1 MVIILIFAHN
11 FASIGSI
18 GQGAFLLTQRTMP
31 PINISMP
38 AILKIKILYLDKIS
52 NWGTLEISPAKTAP
66 DPMVTKRAG
75 KAQQIKVPKLV
86 NKLINGI
93 IISFL
98 DVGLIFKV
106 FLY

>member
-1 MVIILIFAHN
+1 MNILIFEHS
-11 FASIGSI
+11 FASTGSI
-18 GQGAFLLTQRTMP
+18 GQGAFLLTQRTIP

-38 AILKIKILYLDKIS
+38 AILNIKILYLDKMS
-52 NWGTLEISPAKTAP
+52 SWGTLEIRPAKTAP

-86 NKLINGI
+86 NKLISGI

-98 DVGLIFKV
+98 DVDLIFKV

>member
-1 MVIILIFAHN
+1 MFAHN